1 MSELDEPLLSSFPT
15 DAPAAA
21 EEPPSTPSVVDGNS
35 SNTAATHGDDARR
48 VHGDN
53 QPTLREAVA
62 AASSITS
69 VRSSTGGVRLF
80 KHDTEGRGAQHVEV
94 TK

>member
-1 MSELDEPLLSSFPT
+1 MSELDEPLLSSSPT

-21 EEPPSTPSVVDGNS
+21 EEPPSTPSVVDGN
-35 SNTAATHGDDARR
+35 DARR

-62 AASSITS
+62 ASSSITS
-69 VRSSTGGVRLF
+69 VRSSTGGVSLF
-80 KHDTEGRGAQHVEV
+80 KHNTEGRGAQHVQV